1 MRLKPLKTVRNPQY
15 TQRRTYSTKNCELS
29 INVV

>member
-15 TQRRTYSTKNCELS
+15 TQRCAYSTKNCELS
-29 INVV
+29 VNP